1 MKTVRLHGAHL
12 QALAEAGQ
20 ATKLVL
26 ETLGHV
32 SDQQYDISDYSNPET
47 VTADN
52 GQVNID
58 AENSQDRQD

>member
-1 MKTVRLHGAHL
+1 MKTARFQGAHL
-12 QALAEAGQ
+12 QALTEAGP

-32 SDQQYDISDYSNPET
+32 SDQQYDISDYSDPEA

-52 GQVNID
+52 G
-58 AENSQDRQD
+58 

>member
-32 SDQQYDISDYSNPET
+32 SDQQYDISDYSDPEA
-47 VTADN
+47 VAADN
-52 GQVNID
+52 G
-58 AENSQDRQD
+58 